1 MKKSLPLI
9 TCFSLGALLFVT
21 ACSGNKPNTDNT
33 SANITDTTQTLMQDT
48 TQLDTTVAA
57 IDTTTAPAKDTT
69 TAAPKTEKPA
79 PVKETPK
86 PADKPKPKTE
96 TPKPKPKTETPKT
109 VGSST
114 PTKTV
119 LPKAVFNKWRLDTDT
134 PERPDGGRT
143 YRPDGT
149 REIKGARMWSVIE
162 LRENGTI
169 NIKEPGPVD
178 AGVGLSGKWTAPSKN
193 EIIVTLT
200 DGSKRKYTVITS
212 TKDELIIKQVGL

>member
-1 MKKSLPLI
+1 MKKTLQLI

-21 ACSGNKPNTDNT
+21 ACSGNKSNTDTT
-33 SANITDTTQTLMQDT
+33 STNVTDTTQTLMQDT

-57 IDTTTAPAKDTT
+57 IDTTAPPAKDTT

-79 PVKETPK
+79 PIKETPK
-86 PADKPKPKTE
+86 PATKPKP
-96 TPKPKPKTETPKT
+96 ETPKT
-109 VGSST
+109 GGTST
-114 PTKTV
+114 PAKTV
-119 LPKAVFNKWRLDTDT
+119 LPKTVFNKWRLDTDT
-134 PERPDGGRT
+134 PERPGGGRT

-149 REIKGARMWSVIE
+149 REIKGARMWSVID

-178 AGVGLSGKWTAPSKN
+178 AGVGLSGKWTAPSKS

-200 DGSKRKYTVITS
+200 DGSKRKYTVIS
-212 TKDELIIKQVGL
+212 SSKDELVIKQIGL

>member
-9 TCFSLGALLFVT
+9 TCLSLGALLFVT

-48 TQLDTTVAA
+48 TQVDTTLALA
-57 IDTTTAPAKDTT
+57 DTTTVPTKDTT
-69 TAAPKTEKPA
+69 TNVPL
-79 PVKETPK
+79 KETPK

-149 REIKGARMWSVIE
+149 REIKGARMWSVID

-178 AGVGLSGKWTAPSKN
+178 AGVGLSGKWTAPSKS

-200 DGSKRKYTVITS
+200 DGSKRKYTVIS
-212 TKDELIIKQVGL
+212 SSKDELVIKQIGL

>member
-9 TCFSLGALLFVT
+9 TCFSLGTLLFVT

-48 TQLDTTVAA
+48 TQVDTTLALA
-57 IDTTTAPAKDTT
+57 DTTTVPTKDTT
-69 TAAPKTEKPA
+69 TNVPL
-79 PVKETPK
+79 KETPK

-114 PTKTV
+114 PAKTV

>member
-1 MKKSLPLI
+1 MKKSLPII

-21 ACSGNKPNTDNT
+21 ACSGNKSNTNT
-33 SANITDTTQTLMQDT
+33 ESVNATDTTQTLMQDT
-48 TQLDTTVAA
+48 TQQDTTIALA
-57 IDTTTAPAKDTT
+57 DTTTAPTKDTT
-69 TAAPKTEKPA
+69 TNMPIKETSKPKTETQKP
-79 PVKETPK
+79 KTET
-86 PADKPKPKTE
+86 PKPKTE
-96 TPKPKPKTETPKT
+96 TPKPKTETPKP
-109 VGSST
+109 VGSAT
-114 PTKTV
+114 PTQTV

-193 EIIVTLT
+193 EIIVTLA
-200 DGSKRKYTVITS
+200 DGSKRKYTIIES